1 MVSACD
7 AKDAGEAGSIPWWK
21 KSPGGPGN
29 PLQYSRLENPMDR
42 GAWRL
47 RSTEP
52 QRVGLK
58 QLTVRTFS
66 TSNPLMISDC

>member
-29 PLQYSRLENPMDR
+29 PLQYSRLENPM
-42 GAWRL
+42 
-47 RSTEP
+47 
-52 QRVGLK
+52 K